1 MPIQITPETE
11 AKIIEL
17 WQQGASRDDI
27 CRACGL
33 TVDTFIRARK
43 QLALPPRALKTN
55 SGRRG
60 VDPKPREI
68 RAACRRIQTSWSVEE
83 TALRAGYR
91 PLAGDHRETIR
102 GHRIVPIRD
111 IVAGWEQ

>member
-11 AKIIEL
+11 AKIVEL

-33 TVDTFIRARK
+33 GVEAFLRARK
-43 QLALPPRALKTN
+43 QLALPPRPLKTN

-68 RAACRRIQTSWSVEE
+68 RAACRRIQKTWSVEE
-83 TALRAGYR
+83 TAIRQGY
-91 PLAGDHRETIR
+91 PALAGDHREAIR
-102 GHRIVPIRD
+102 GHRIIPIGD